1 MGYIGG
7 EDRKQA
13 VLFPEVLEDYISEEN
28 PVRFMDVFIEGLDL
42 CEMGFG
48 RAVPKETG
56 RPPYDPGDL
65 LRLYVYGYLNRTR
78 SSRQLEREAGRNV
91 EVMWLMR
98 KLRPD
103 FKTIADFRRD
113 NPQAIKKVCREFTLW
128 CKRLELFGGE
138 LVAVDG
144 SKFGAVNSPK
154 RNFTEK
160 KLKRMIQEIE
170 EKIDQYLRELDRQD
184 KQEGGE
190 RSLSAEE
197 LKEKIE
203 HYKQRRGQYEQ
214 LKKDLEQSGESQ
226 ISLTDPQSRSMRV
239 GHGVEVSYNVQIVVD
254 HKHKLVVEHEVVN
267 EVTDQGQLSTMAKKA
282 KETLGVESL
291 EVVADRG
298 YYNGE
303 EVKACEQSRMT
314 AYVPKPNN
322 SSNLKRGLF
331 TKEDFIYEP
340 QKDCYRCPAGKELSY
355 RFNSVEQG
363 RPVRSYEIFGCNSCE
378 LKSKCSI
385 NKRGRRRITRWVD
398 EAILEAMARRV
409 AEHPEKVA
417 LRKCLA
423 EHPFGTMKRTMNQSY
438 FLMRGLMKIG
448 SEMSLTILAYNLK
461 RVINILGVRKMLEA
475 YS

>member
-1 MGYIGG
+1 MGYIEG
-7 EDRKQA
+7 EDRKQTL
-13 VLFPEVLEDYISEEN
+13 LFPEVLEDYITEEN
-28 PVRFMDVFIEGLDL
+28 PVRFIDVYIEGLDL
-42 CEMGFG
+42 IGMGFE
-48 RAVPKETG
+48 RAIPKETG
-56 RPPYDPGDL
+56 RPPYNPGDL
-65 LRLYVYGYLNRTR
+65 LRLYVYGYLNRSR

-91 EVMWLMR
+91 ELMWLMR

-113 NPQAIKKVCREFTLW
+113 NAQAIKKVCREFTLW

-138 LVAVDG
+138 LVAIDG
-144 SKFGAVNSPK
+144 SKFVAVNSPK

-160 KLKRMIQEIE
+160 KLKRMIEEIDG
-170 EKIDQYLRELDRQD
+170 KIDQYLKELDRQD
-184 KQEGGE
+184 KQEVDE

-203 HYKQRRGQYEQ
+203 RYKQRREQYEQ
-214 LKKDLEQSGESQ
+214 LKSDLEQSGESQ
-226 ISLTDPQSRSMRV
+226 VSLTDPQSRSMRV

-254 HKHKLVVEHEVVN
+254 HKHKLVLEHEVVN

-282 KETLGVESL
+282 KETLGVETL

-303 EVKACEQSRMT
+303 EVKACEQSGIM

-340 QKDCYRCPAGKELSY
+340 VKDCYRCRAGKELSY

-363 RPVRSYEIFGCNSCE
+363 RAVRCYEIFGCNRCE

-409 AEHPEKVA
+409 AEHPEKVE

-423 EHPFGTMKRTMNQSY
+423 EHPFGTIKRAMNQGY
-438 FLMRGLMKIG
+438 FLMRGLTKVG
-448 SEMSLTILAYNLK
+448 AETSLTILAYNLK
-461 RVINILGVRKMLEA
+461 RVIHILGVRTMMEA
-475 YS
+475 LT

>member
-1 MGYIGG
+1 L
-7 EDRKQA
+7 
-13 VLFPEVLEDYISEEN
+13 LFPEILDDYIGEEN
-28 PVRFMDVFIEGLDL
+28 AVRFIDVFIDGLDL
-42 CEMGFG
+42 SEMGFQ
-48 RAVPKETG
+48 RAIPKETG

-65 LRLYVYGYLNRTR
+65 MRLYVYGYLNRTR

-91 EVMWLMR
+91 ELMWLMR

-113 NPQAIKKVCREFTLW
+113 NPQAIRKVCREFTLW
-128 CKRLELFGGE
+128 CKRLELFGAE

-144 SKFGAVNSPK
+144 SKFRAVNSPK
-154 RNFTEK
+154 RNFTGK
-160 KLKRMIQEIE
+160 KLKRMIQEIND
-170 EKIDQYLRELDRQD
+170 KIDQYLRELDRQD
-184 KQEGGE
+184 KQQGGE
-190 RSLSAEE
+190 RFLSAEE
-197 LKEKIE
+197 LKEKIQR
-203 HYKQRRGQYEQ
+203 YKQRRGHYEQ
-214 LKKDLEQSGESQ
+214 LKRELEQSGESQ
-226 ISLTDPQSRSMRV
+226 VSLTDPQSRSMRM

-267 EVTDQGQLSTMAKKA
+267 EVTDQGQLLTMAKKA

-303 EVKACEQSRMT
+303 EVKACEQSGMT
-314 AYVPKPNN
+314 PYVPKPNN
-322 SSNLKRGLF
+322 SSNLKRGRF
-331 TKEDFIYEP
+331 TKEDFVYEP

-363 RPVRSYEIFGCNSCE
+363 RRVRSYEIFGCNSCE
-378 LKSKCSI
+378 LKSKCSV
-385 NKRGRRRITRWVD
+385 NKRGRRRITRWLD

-409 AEHPEKVA
+409 AEHPEKVE

-438 FLMRGLMKIG
+438 FLMRGLVKVG
-448 SEMSLTILAYNLK
+448 GEMSLTILAYNLK
-461 RVINILGVRKMLEA
+461 RVINILGVSKMIEA

>member
-1 MGYIGG
+1 MGYIEG
-7 EDRKQA
+7 EDRKQT
-13 VLFPEVLEDYISEEN
+13 VLFPEVLEDYITEEN
-28 PVRFMDVFIEGLDL
+28 PVRFIDVFIEGLDL
-42 CEMGFG
+42 SEMGFQ
-48 RAVPKETG
+48 RAIPKETG

-91 EVMWLMR
+91 ELMWLMR

-113 NPQAIKKVCREFTLW
+113 NPQGIKKVCREFTLW

-138 LVAVDG
+138 LVAIDG
-144 SKFGAVNSPK
+144 SKFQAVNSPK
-154 RNFTEK
+154 RNFTAK
-160 KLKRMIQEIE
+160 KLKRMIEEIDA
-170 EKIDQYLRELDRQD
+170 KIDQYLKELDRQD
-184 KQEGGE
+184 KQEVGQ
-190 RSLSAEE
+190 RVLSVEE

-203 HYKQRRGQYEQ
+203 RYKQRRGQYEQ
-214 LKKDLEQSGESQ
+214 LERDLEQSGESQ

-267 EVTDQGQLSTMAKKA
+267 EVTDQGQLSAMAGKA
-282 KETLGVESL
+282 KETLGVETL

-303 EVKACEQSRMT
+303 EVKACEQSDIT

-340 QKDCYRCPAGKELSY
+340 EKDCYRCPAGKELSY
-355 RFNSVEQG
+355 RYQTVEQG
-363 RPVRSYEIFGCNSCE
+363 RTMRSYEISGCKSCE
-378 LKSKCSI
+378 LRSKCSI
-385 NKRGRRRITRWVD
+385 NKKGIRCIKRWVD

-409 AEHPEKVA
+409 AEHPEKVE

-423 EHPFGTMKRTMNQSY
+423 EHPFGTIKRVMNQGY
-438 FLMRGLMKIG
+438 FLMRGLTKVG
-448 SEMSLTILAYNLK
+448 AETSLTILAYNLK
-461 RVINILGVRKMLEA
+461 RVINILGVKTMIEA
-475 YS
+475 VT

>member
-1 MGYIGG
+1 MGYIEG
-7 EDRKQA
+7 EDRKQTL
-13 VLFPEVLEDYISEEN
+13 LFPEVLEDYIREDN
-28 PVRFMDVFIEGLDL
+28 PVRFIDVFVEGLDL
-42 CEMGFG
+42 VGMGFE
-48 RAVPKETG
+48 RAIPKETG
-56 RPPYDPGDL
+56 RPPYNPADL

-78 SSRQLEREAGRNV
+78 SSRQLETEAGRNV
-91 EVMWLMR
+91 ELMWLMR

-113 NPQAIKKVCREFTLW
+113 NAEAIKKVCREFTLW

-138 LVAVDG
+138 RVAIDG

-160 KLKRMIQEIE
+160 KLKRMIQEIDA
-170 EKIDQYLRELDRQD
+170 KIDQYLKELDRQD
-184 KQEGGE
+184 KQEVGE
-190 RSLSAEE
+190 RSLSTEE

-203 HYKQRRGQYEQ
+203 RYKQRRGQYEQ
-214 LKKDLEQSGESQ
+214 LKRDLEQSGESQ
-226 ISLTDPQSRSMRV
+226 VSLTDPQSRSMRV

-254 HKHKLVVEHEVVN
+254 HKHKLVLEHEVVN

-282 KETLGVESL
+282 NETLGVETL

-303 EVKACEQSRMT
+303 EVKVCEQSGIT

-331 TKEDFIYEP
+331 TKEDFVYDGG
-340 QKDCYRCPAGKELSY
+340 KDCYRCPAGKELSY

-363 RPVRSYEIFGCNSCE
+363 RAVRSYEIFGCNRCE

-385 NKRGRRRITRWVD
+385 NQRGRRRITRWMD

-409 AEHPEKVA
+409 AEHPEKVE

-423 EHPFGTMKRTMNQSY
+423 EHRFGTIKRVMNQGY
-438 FLMRGLMKIG
+438 FLMRGLTKVG
-448 SEMSLTILAYNLK
+448 AETSLTILAYNLK
-461 RVINILGVRKMLEA
+461 RVINILGVRTMMEA
-475 YS
+475 LT

>member
-1 MGYIGG
+1 MGYIEG
-7 EDRKQA
+7 EDRKQT
-13 VLFPEVLEDYISEEN
+13 VLFPEVLDDYISEEN
-28 PVRFMDVFIEGLDL
+28 AVRFIDMFIEGLDL
-42 CEMGFG
+42 CEKGFE
-48 RAVPKETG
+48 RAIPKETG

-78 SSRQLEREAGRNV
+78 SSRQLEKEACRNV
-91 EVMWLMR
+91 ELMWLMR

-138 LVAVDG
+138 LVAIDG
-144 SKFGAVNSPK
+144 SKFQAVNSTK

-160 KLKRMIQEIE
+160 KLRRMIEEID
-170 EKIDQYLRELDRQD
+170 EKIDQYLKELDGQD
-184 KQEGGE
+184 KREAWQ
-190 RSLSAEE
+190 RALSAEQ

-203 HYKQRRGQYEQ
+203 QYKERRAQYEQ
-214 LKKDLEQSGESQ
+214 LKTALEQSSESQ
-226 ISLTDPQSRSMRV
+226 VSLTDPESRSMRV

-254 HKHKLVVEHEVVN
+254 EKHKLVVEHEVTN
-267 EVTDQGQLSTMAKKA
+267 EVTDQGQLSTMAVKA
-282 KETLGVESL
+282 KEMLGVETL

-303 EVKACEQSRMT
+303 EVKACEQSGLT

-331 TKEDFIYEP
+331 TKEDFIYDP
-340 QKDCYRCPAGKELSY
+340 HKDCYWCPAGKELSY

-363 RPVRSYEIFGCNSCE
+363 RPVRSYEIFGCNRCD

-398 EAILEAMARRV
+398 EAILERMARRV
-409 AEHPEKVA
+409 AEHPEKVE

-438 FLMRGLMKIG
+438 FLMRGLIKVSG
-448 SEMSLTILAYNLK
+448 EMSLTILAYNLK
-461 RVINILGVRKMLEA
+461 RVINILGVTKMIEA

>member
-1 MGYIGG
+1 MGYVEGQ
-7 EDRKQA
+7 DRKQTM
-13 VLFPEVLEDYISEEN
+13 LFPEVLEDYISEEN
-28 PVRFMDVFIEGLDL
+28 PVRFIDVFIEGLDL
-42 CEMGFG
+42 SEMGFG
-48 RAVPKETG
+48 RAVPKERG
-56 RPPYDPGDL
+56 RPPYDPADL
-65 LRLYVYGYLNRTR
+65 LRLYMYGYLNRTR

-91 EVMWLMR
+91 ELMWLMR
-98 KLRPD
+98 KLKPD

-138 LVAVDG
+138 LVAIEG

-160 KLKRMIQEIE
+160 KLKRLIE
-170 EKIDQYLRELDRQD
+170 EIDGKIEQYLKELDRQD
-184 KQEGGE
+184 QQEVGE
-190 RSLSAEE
+190 RSLSTEE

-203 HYKQRRGQYEQ
+203 RYKQRRGQYEQ
-214 LKKDLEQSGESQ
+214 LKRDLEQSGESQ
-226 ISLTDPQSRSMRV
+226 VSLTDPQSRSMRV

-303 EVKACEQSRMT
+303 EVKTCEESGMT
-314 AYVPKPNN
+314 VYVPRPNN

-331 TKEDFIYEP
+331 TKEDFVYEP
-340 QKDCYRCPAGKELSY
+340 EKDCYRCPAGKELSY

-363 RPVRSYEIFGCNSCE
+363 RAVRSYEIFGCNSCE

-385 NKRGRRRITRWVD
+385 NKRGRRRITRWVN

-409 AEHPEKVA
+409 AEHPEKME
-417 LRKCLA
+417 LRRCLA
-423 EHPFGTMKRTMNQSY
+423 EHPFGTIKRVMNQGY
-438 FLMRGLMKIG
+438 FLMRGLTKVG
-448 SEMSLTILAYNLK
+448 AETSLTILAYNLK
-461 RVINILGVRKMLEA
+461 RVINILGVRTMMEA
-475 YS
+475 VT

>member
-1 MGYIGG
+1 MGYIEG
-7 EDRKQA
+7 EDRKQT
-13 VLFPEVLEDYISEEN
+13 VLFPEVLDDYISEEN
-28 PVRFMDVFIEGLDL
+28 PVRFIDVFIERLDL
-42 CEMGFG
+42 SEMGFG
-48 RAVPKETG
+48 RAIPKETG

-65 LRLYVYGYLNRTR
+65 LRLYVYGYLNRLR
-78 SSRQLEREAGRNV
+78 SSRQLEKEAGRNV
-91 EVMWLMR
+91 ELLWLMR

-138 LVAVDG
+138 LLAIDG

-160 KLKRMIQEIE
+160 KLTRMIQEIDG
-170 EKIDQYLRELDRQD
+170 KIDQYLKELDRQD
-184 KQEGGE
+184 KQEAGQ
-190 RSLSAEE
+190 RALSAEE
-197 LKEKIE
+197 LKQKIAQ
-203 HYKQRRGQYEQ
+203 YKERRAQYEQ
-214 LKKDLEQSGESQ
+214 LKTDLQQSAESQ
-226 ISLTDPQSRSMRV
+226 VSLTDPQSRSMRV

-254 HKHKLVVEHEVVN
+254 DKHKLVVEHEVVN
-267 EVTDQGQLSTMAKKA
+267 EVTDQGQLSTMAGKA
-282 KETLGVESL
+282 KEMLGVDTL

-303 EVKACEQSRMT
+303 EVKACEQSGIT
-314 AYVPKPNN
+314 VYVPKPNN

-331 TKEDFIYEP
+331 TKEDFVYEP
-340 QKDCYRCPAGKELSY
+340 EKDCYRCPAGKELSY
-355 RFNSVEQG
+355 RFDSMEQG

-385 NKRGRRRITRWVD
+385 NKKGRRRITRWVD

-409 AEHPEKVA
+409 AENPEKVE

-423 EHPFGTMKRTMNQSY
+423 EHPFGTIKRAMNQGY
-438 FLMRGLMKIG
+438 FLMRGLTKVG
-448 SEMSLTILAYNLK
+448 AETSLTILAYNLK
-461 RVINILGVRKMLEA
+461 RVINILGVRKMMEA
-475 YS
+475 VT

>member
-1 MGYIGG
+1 MSYIEG
-7 EDRKQA
+7 EDRKQSL
-13 VLFPEVLEDYISEEN
+13 LFPEALDDYIGEEN
-28 PVRFMDVFIEGLDL
+28 AVRFIDVFIEGLDL
-42 CEMGFG
+42 TEMGFQ
-48 RAVPKETG
+48 RAIPKETG

-91 EVMWLMR
+91 ELMWLMR
-98 KLRPD
+98 RLGPD

-113 NPQAIKKVCREFTLW
+113 NHQAIRKVCREFTLW

-138 LVAVDG
+138 LVAIDG
-144 SKFGAVNSPK
+144 SKFKAVNSPK

-170 EKIDQYLRELDRQD
+170 DKIDQYLKELDRQD
-184 KQEGGE
+184 KHEVGQTA
-190 RSLSAEE
+190 LSAEE

-203 HYKQRRGQYEQ
+203 HYKQRRVQYEQ
-214 LKKDLEQSGESQ
+214 LKNKLERSGKSQ
-226 ISLTDPQSRSMRV
+226 ISLTDPESRSMRV
-239 GHGVEVSYNVQIVVD
+239 GHDVEVSYNVQIVVD
-254 HKHKLVVEHEVVN
+254 HKHKLVIEHGVTN
-267 EVTDQGQLSTMAKKA
+267 EVTDQGQLFTMAQKG
-282 KETLGVESL
+282 KELLGVETL

-298 YYNGE
+298 YYNGG
-303 EVKACEQSRMT
+303 EVKACEQSGMT
-314 AYVPKPNN
+314 VYVPQPNN

-331 TKEDFIYEP
+331 TKEDFTYDPE
-340 QKDCYRCPAGKELSY
+340 KDCYRCPAGKELSY

-378 LKSKCSI
+378 LKSQCSI
-385 NKRGRRRITRWVD
+385 NKKGRRRITRWVD

-409 AEHPEKVA
+409 AENPEKIE

-423 EHPFGTMKRTMNQSY
+423 EHPFGTIKRAMNQSY
-438 FLMRGLMKIG
+438 FLMRGLTKVG
-448 SEMSLTILAYNLK
+448 AEASLTILAYNLK
-461 RVINILGVRKMLEA
+461 RVINILGVSKMMEA

>member
-1 MGYIGG
+1 MGYVEG
-7 EDRKQA
+7 EDRKQTM
-13 VLFPEVLEDYISEEN
+13 LFADVLEDYITEEN
-28 PVRFMDVFIEGLDL
+28 AVRFIDVFIEGLDL
-42 CEMGFG
+42 SEMGFQ
-48 RAVPKETG
+48 RAMPKETG
-56 RPPYDPGDL
+56 RPPYHPGDL

-78 SSRQLEREAGRNV
+78 SSRRLEKEAGRNV
-91 EVMWLMR
+91 ELMWLMR

-113 NPQAIKKVCREFTLW
+113 NPQAIKKVCRAFTLW

-160 KLKRMIQEIE
+160 KLGRMIKEIDG
-170 EKIDQYLRELDRQD
+170 KIDHYLKELDRQD
-184 KQEGGE
+184 KQEVGQ
-190 RSLSAEE
+190 RALSAQQ

-203 HYKQRRGQYEQ
+203 QYKQRRAQYEQ
-214 LKKDLEQSGESQ
+214 LKTDLEHSGERQ
-226 ISLTDPQSRSMRV
+226 VSLTDPQSRLMRV
-239 GHGVEVSYNVQIVVD
+239 GHGVEVSYNVQVVVD

-267 EVTDQGQLSTMAKKA
+267 EVTDQGQLSTMAGKA
-282 KETLGVESL
+282 KEMLGVETL

-303 EVKACEQSRMT
+303 EVKACEQSGMT
-314 AYVPKPNN
+314 VYVPKPNN

-331 TKEDFIYEP
+331 TKEDFVYDP
-340 QKDCYRCPAGKELSY
+340 QKDCYGCPAGKELSY
-355 RFNSVEQG
+355 RSEMVEQG
-363 RPVRSYEIFGCNSCE
+363 RAVRSYETFGCKRCE

-385 NKRGRRRITRWVD
+385 NKKGRRRITRWVD

-409 AEHPEKVA
+409 AENPEKVE

-423 EHPFGTMKRTMNQSY
+423 EHPFGTMKRAMNQGY
-438 FLMRGLMKIG
+438 FLMRGLTKVG
-448 SEMSLTILAYNLK
+448 AEASLTVLAYNLK
-461 RVINILGVRKMLEA
+461 RVINILGVRTMVEA
-475 YS
+475 VT